1 MTPSQAGA
9 LMRRARKLLRAGH
22 LTAKQ
27 FVLFDT
33 LIWSCRSPMA
43 DRLSV
48 SFTRMAKLA
57 RQARATAIC
66 GIAVFERLGLLSR
79 VKRRVRVLWGGSI
92 ASRQATNVY
101 ILHPSTEASQQPA
114 YQVLKKEKS
123 IEDAL
128 DRLGRAMNAKKPP
141 TPGKELAAIGETW
154 GRNRGLAT
162 AQDRA

>member
-33 LIWSCRSPMA
+33 LIWSCRAPAS

-57 RQARATAIC
+57 RQARATALY

-79 VKRRVRVLWGGSI
+79 IKRRVRVLWGGSI
-92 ASRQATNVY
+92 ASRQATNIYV
-101 ILHPSTEASQQPA
+101 LHPPTEVSPQPV
-114 YQVLKKEKS
+114 YQVLKEEKS

-128 DRLGRAMNAKKPP
+128 DRLGRALNAKK
-141 TPGKELAAIGETW
+141 AADPR
-154 GRNRGLAT
+154 GRSQRPVC
-162 AQDRA
+162 

>member
-9 LMRRARKLLRAGH
+9 LMRRARKLLRAGR

-27 FVLFDT
+27 FVLFDA
-33 LIWSCRSPMA
+33 IVWSARAPMT

-79 VKRRVRVLWGGSI
+79 RKRRVRVLWGSSI
-92 ASRQATNVY
+92 ASRQATNIYV
-101 ILHPSTEASQQPA
+101 LHPVTEDSQQPV
-114 YQVLKKEKS
+114 YRVLKKEKS

-128 DRLGRAMNAKKPP
+128 DRLSRAIGTKKPP
-141 TPGKELAAIGETW
+141 ALGGGTGGRIGFGAEELQV
-154 GRNRGLAT
+154 RR
-162 AQDRA
+162 

>member
-9 LMRRARKLLRAGH
+9 LMRRARKLLRAGR

-27 FVLFDT
+27 FVLFDA
-33 LIWSCRSPMA
+33 IVWSCRAPMA

-66 GIAVFERLGLLSR
+66 GVSVFERLGLLSR
-79 VKRRVRVLWGGSI
+79 QKRRVRVLWGGSI
-92 ASRQATNVY
+92 ASRQATNIYV
-101 ILHPSTEASQQPA
+101 LHPSTEDGPQPV

-128 DRLGRAMNAKKPP
+128 DRLSRALNAKKPP
-141 TPGKELAAIGETW
+141 ALGGGAGGAVGFRSEA
-154 GRNRGLAT
+154 GLL
-162 AQDRA
+162 QVWR